1 MSSRLSADIYS
12 RPLTERNPISG
23 RDFFWTS
30 LRCPLG
36 FLPTSTHDLIPNG
49 TRHRNGTVLDNI
61 ITMSSRL
68 SADIYSRPLTEQ
80 NLTSG
85 RHFFWTSLRCPLDFL
100 PISTYDLIP
109 NGTRHRNGTVL
120 GYPYD
125 VLTTFYRYRRTTSY
139 QTEPDIGTELFLDII
154 MMSQNNSV
162 SMSGSVG

>member
-1 MSSRLSADIYS
+1 
-12 RPLTERNPISG
+12 
-23 RDFFWTS
+23 
-30 LRCPLG
+30 
-36 FLPTSTHDLIPNG
+36 
-49 TRHRNGTVLDNI
+49 
-61 ITMSSRL
+61 MSSRL

-100 PISTYDLIP
+100 PTSTYDLIP

-139 QTEPDIGTELFLDII
+139 QTEPDIGTIVFGHHNDVPKQFRFDVGFRWIRGWTLKAVESREDIVR
-154 MMSQNNSV
+154 MSKNNSV
-162 SMSGSVG
+162 LMSGSVR